1 MFMTMA
7 PISAITGLGC
17 IFLLVIFIN
26 NCMVNSATFHWASS
40 QKLAAA
46 SAPGKVQ
53 REARLATKAQP
64 GIQMSWLLTTRP
76 PYGRRQVSGW
86 HSYLSFWKST
96 LLTGGLTALSTA
108 DPSAENTITNTTTL
122 LSARHSSVLAA
133 SPFLMQSKTN
143 SSHPKDDSPSN
154 CRTQNLS
161 G

>member
-86 HSYLSFWKST
+86 HSYLS
-96 LLTGGLTALSTA
+96 LLEEHASHRRLNCTQHSWSLSRKYHHKHHHSPKCQTQL
-108 DPSAENTITNTTTL
+108 SFGCITFPNAKQDKQFT
-122 LSARHSSVLAA
+122 
-133 SPFLMQSKTN
+133 
-143 SSHPKDDSPSN
+143 PK
-154 CRTQNLS
+154 R
-161 G
+161 